1 MLALLFLQVCDLW
14 QSLQEAVVVAR
25 AQQDRPWLR
34 REEVLLRDLWEEVL
48 HDGPCQEAHGR
59 WVTAKST
66 ILVDHFVPV
75 CFFRLPFST
84 SYWLFG
90 RICFGCCFPFPFSGE
105 ISILLPRWA
114 YLTLC
119 YCNLR
124 SSYYRRTINNM
135 VLINHFLVW
144 ERLDSHIQ
152 T

>member
-59 WVTAKST
+59 WVTVKST

-124 SSYYRRTINNM
+124 SSYYRRTINNR
-135 VLINHFLVW
+135 VLISHFLVW